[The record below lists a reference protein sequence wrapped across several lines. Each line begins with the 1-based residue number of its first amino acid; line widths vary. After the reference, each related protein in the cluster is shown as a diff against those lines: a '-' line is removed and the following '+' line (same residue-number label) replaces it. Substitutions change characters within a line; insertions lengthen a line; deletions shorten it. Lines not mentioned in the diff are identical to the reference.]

1 MCAAAIDVDGAVRF
15 DRAKLGVAERRGE
28 AGEEESCIY
37 GKQLSRKRSGIGHVA
52 YLKKRLQNSYVS
64 SSQTL

>member
-1 MCAAAIDVDGAVRF
+1 VF
-15 DRAKLGVAERRGE
+15 AEGGE
-28 AGEEESCIY
+28 AGEDESCIY